1 MEKQQVKYMEPIA
14 DIFSLMAF
22 DIGMAVI
29 FPPYTLN
36 LKIISTCYHLIG
48 HTEKMLNN
56 FWKIQTNWNMH
67 RSANKDY
74 NKFRDKILNFVKNI
88 NKIWKLSCKSK
99 QNKVKIVK
107 NKKKRRKRKTKNS
120 ILIRIRNCQKNK
132 VEKSMKKNDSISF
145 SIFLS
150 SLLIFSIIISLL
162 LCFFLLKAWKN

>member
-1 MEKQQVKYMEPIA
+1 
-14 DIFSLMAF
+14 
-22 DIGMAVI
+22 
-29 FPPYTLN
+29 
-36 LKIISTCYHLIG
+36 
-48 HTEKMLNN
+48 
-56 FWKIQTNWNMH
+56 MH

-74 NKFRDKILNFVKNI
+74 NKFRDKMLNFVKNI

-99 QNKVKIVK
+99 QNKAKIVK

>member
-56 FWKIQTNWNMH
+56 F
-67 RSANKDY
+67 
-74 NKFRDKILNFVKNI
+74 
-88 NKIWKLSCKSK
+88 
-99 QNKVKIVK
+99 
-107 NKKKRRKRKTKNS
+107 
-120 ILIRIRNCQKNK
+120 
-132 VEKSMKKNDSISF
+132 
-145 SIFLS
+145 
-150 SLLIFSIIISLL
+150 
-162 LCFFLLKAWKN
+162 